1 MTEKPKFERGTAL
14 SIFKTDR
21 ADDLAA
27 LVVALVIAALVVMFV
42 PK

>member
-21 ADDLAA
+21 AEDLAA